1 MLKQGRWVFV
11 LLGVDATLGDKC
23 IIWEYLHSFRMV
35 KWERRV
41 SQRLNILICVW
52 CKSRE
57 LRNRVSPRFPSITP
71 VMESFFSDHLQAK
84 ISYWTE
90 SHLESCQTSIMELF
104 YENSQRVSPKFHCVT
119 PVMESFFF
127 ALLQAIIRYW
137 TELHLESCQTYIMEF
152 ICENSQRPKGLKY
165 FLKKY
170 SMKSV
175 FKYCF
180 YIF

>member
-1 MLKQGRWVFV
+1 M
-11 LLGVDATLGDKC
+11 
-23 IIWEYLHSFRMV
+23 
-35 KWERRV
+35 
-41 SQRLNILICVW
+41 
-52 CKSRE
+52 
-57 LRNRVSPRFPSITP
+57 SPRFPSVTP
-71 VMESFFSDHLQAK
+71 VMESFFSDHLQTK

-90 SHLESCQTSIMELF
+90 SHLESCQTSMMELF

-119 PVMESFFF
+119 PVMERFFS

-137 TELHLESCQTYIMEF
+137 TELHLESCQTYIIEF

-170 SMKSV
+170 RMKSV
-175 FKYCF
+175 FKYCL